1 MTTSPI
7 NPNNN
12 VTTGNLSNVK
22 LLIAE
27 DDDIAQMILR
37 KQLEPYTFYHIFFC
51 SDGDDFMTMLET
63 INPDLVIMDVRLP
76 NISGLDLACQ
86 VRNHPKFEDIPILM
100 LSASAFREDI
110 KAGLDAGATEYIT
123 KPYNV
128 EKFLERLLY
137 YTMEVA
143 ERRNHTSS
151 N

>member
-1 MTTSPI
+1 M
-7 NPNNN
+7 
-12 VTTGNLSNVK
+12 K

-63 INPDLVIMDVRLP
+63 IDPDLVIMDVRLP

-86 VRNHPKFEDIPILM
+86 VRDHPKFEDIPILM

-110 KAGLDAGATEYIT
+110 QAGLSAGATEYIT

-143 ERRNHTSS
+143 ERRNRTNS